1 MLPFDGC
8 RHTYLGAG
16 IHIEMPLPAGTK
28 DRADMEDQIE
38 APAKSIREHL
48 KLEGGRPIVMST
60 QFEPAGDQPTAIAE
74 LVEAIKEG
82 EQNQVLLGD
91 TGTGKTYTMAKV
103 IEATQRPAIIM
114 APNKTLA
121 AQLYGEFKGFFP
133 DNAVEYFVSY
143 YDYYQPEAYVA
154 RSDTYIEKESQI
166 NEQIDR
172 MRHSATRALLER
184 DDVIIIASVSCIYG
198 IGSVETYGAMTQDLA
213 VGKDYDQRK
222 VMQDLVAQQYRRND
236 QAFARGSFRVRG
248 DSLEIWPAHL
258 DDRAWKLSF
267 FGEDLESIH
276 EFDPLTGERTD
287 TLEKVR
293 VYANS
298 HYVTPRPTMQQA
310 IKGIKSELG
319 TRLKQLVDE
328 GKLLEAQ
335 RLEQRTNFDLE
346 MLEATGVCNGIE
358 NYSRYL
364 TGRAPGE
371 PPPTLFEYI
380 PDNAIVFAD
389 ESHVS
394 VPQIGGMFKGDYR
407 RKFTLAE
414 HGFRLPSCM
423 DNRPLKFEEW
433 DAMRPQSVFVSA
445 TPQSWELEQSG
456 GVFAEQV
463 IRPTGL
469 IDPPVEIRPVEMQV
483 DDLLD
488 EVRKVADAGFR
499 TLCTVL
505 TKRMAED
512 LTEYMHEQGI
522 RVRYM
527 HSDIDTLERIE
538 ILRDLRLGAFDVLIG
553 INLLRE
559 GLDIPECGLVAIL
572 DADKEGFLRSETSL
586 VQTIGRAAR
595 NAEGRVIMYADKITG
610 SMERAIGETNRR
622 REKQSAYNEK
632 HGITP
637 STIKKN
643 VDDVL
648 EGLFPA
654 DTDQSRVTAKI
665 DKKPLMGANLA
676 THLDALRKDMLKAAE
691 NLEFE
696 EAARM
701 RDEIKRLETV
711 ELTVAD
717 DPLARQSA
725 VDQAVEAAQKK
736 KGRSKAGR
744 AGTTVVRGKSQRRKM
759 R

>member
-1 MLPFDGC
+1 MAQQEIG
-8 RHTYLGAG
+8 HATGAVR
-16 IHIEMPLPAGTK
+16 
-28 DRADMEDQIE
+28 DR
-38 APAKSIREHL
+38 P
-48 KLEGGRPIVMST
+48 KLEGGIKFVMNT
-60 QFEPAGDQPTAIAE
+60 EFEPAGDQPTAIAE
-74 LVEAIKEG
+74 LSAGVLSG
-82 EQNQVLLGD
+82 ERDQVLLGA
-91 TGTGKTYTMAKV
+91 TGTGKTFTMAKI
-103 IEATQRPAIIM
+103 IEETQRPAIIL

-143 YDYYQPEAYVA
+143 YDYYQPEAYVP

-184 DDVIIIASVSCIYG
+184 DDVIIVASVSCIYG
-198 IGSVETYGAMTQDLA
+198 IGSVETYGAMTQDLKA
-213 VGKDYDQRK
+213 GGEYNQREI
-222 VMQDLVAQQYRRND
+222 MSNLVAQQYRRND
-236 QAFARGSFRVRG
+236 QAFQRGSFRVRG
-248 DSLEIWPAHL
+248 DVLEVFPAHL
-258 DDRAWKLSF
+258 DDRAWRFSF
-267 FGEDLESIH
+267 FGDELEAIT
-276 EFDPLTGERTD
+276 EFDPLTGQKTGTYD
-287 TLEKVR
+287 QVR
-293 VYANS
+293 IYANS

-310 IKGIKSELG
+310 IISIKKELRQ
-319 TRLKQLVDE
+319 RLDQLVGE

-335 RLEQRTNFDLE
+335 RLEQRTNFDIE

-371 PPPTLFEYI
+371 PPPTLFEFI
-380 PDNAIVFAD
+380 PDHAIVFAD

-394 VPQIGGMFKGDYR
+394 VPQIGGMYRGDYR

-433 DAMRPQSVFVSA
+433 DAMRPQSVYVSA
-445 TPQSWELEQSG
+445 TPGSWEMEQTG
-456 GVFAEQV
+456 GVFTEQV

-469 IDPPVEIRPVEMQV
+469 LDPEVEIRPVEMQV

-488 EVRKVADAGFR
+488 EVRKVSAAGYR
-499 TLCTVL
+499 TLVTTL

-527 HSDIDTLERIE
+527 HSDIDTIERIE

-586 VQTIGRAAR
+586 IQTIGRAAR
-595 NAEGRVIMYADKITG
+595 NVDGRVIMYADRITG
-610 SMERAIGETNRR
+610 SMERALAETNRR
-622 REKQSAYNEK
+622 REKQIAYNIE
-632 HGITP
+632 HNITP
-637 STIKKN
+637 ATVKKN
-643 VDDVL
+643 VDDIL
-648 EGLFPA
+648 AGLYKG
-654 DTDQSRVTAKI
+654 DTDQSRVTATI
-665 DKKPLMGANLA
+665 DTGMAGGNLQ
-676 THLDALRKDMLKAAE
+676 TVLEGLRTDMRKAAE

-696 EAARM
+696 EAARL
-701 RDEIKRLETV
+701 RDEIKRLEAV
-711 ELTVAD
+711 DLAVSD

-725 VDQAVEAAQKK
+725 IDAAGEEAVKSR
-736 KGRSKAGR
+736 GRSTAGKGGTR
-744 AGTTVVRGKSQRRKM
+744 AYRGKSQRKF
-759 R
+759 